1 MGDRL
6 ALFKKTKNI
15 KPRLVPILLLF
26 SCFIISCIHA
36 PAPYQPN
43 SWLSSPID
51 LKSITDNP
59 NQPLLQ
65 VIIVYGPAW
74 DHHSALRLV
83 CPGRP
88 VLFWDPGGSYGTTLP
103 GDVRSKDLIMVN
115 PPDLETYLQHIWH
128 FSSVEV
134 EVFEWDLKPEYAR
147 ELYNVLLNGTGK
159 NHPAGRF
166 TTTTIGMFCTVSVSD
181 FLHRFAGNI
190 LTVPKS
196 FFFPHNLARV
206 LYTQSPKRVLAFRR
220 TKQIMFVPPRITS
233 GDSNPSHIPK

>member
-1 MGDRL
+1 
-6 ALFKKTKNI
+6 
-15 KPRLVPILLLF
+15 
-26 SCFIISCIHA
+26 
-36 PAPYQPN
+36 
-43 SWLSSPID
+43 
-51 LKSITDNP
+51 
-59 NQPLLQ
+59 
-65 VIIVYGPAW
+65 
-74 DHHSALRLV
+74 
-83 CPGRP
+83 
-88 VLFWDPGGSYGTTLP
+88 
-103 GDVRSKDLIMVN
+103 MVN